1 MRKSKKSTV
10 TFIVVA
16 ALIIAALIA
25 LLIFLKLKPASTQ
38 NVYQVS
44 DLMMS
49 SSRDSNV
56 TKGTVTN
63 NLSQTVK
70 LQGEEK
76 VGAVYVSRGDTV
88 SIGDKLFTYDLR
100 SLQLELSNKRLAIEK
115 ANVNIY
121 GAQKEL
127 EKLKNTEPIEDPTDD
142 DEYTPEEESG
152 DTKSILNT
160 TVDGTMK
167 AYEGNGTK
175 KHPYTYLVA
184 SGATI
189 TANYMK
195 ARCIER
201 PAKRYEVLEYREDNK
216 KAGVLIYKILFVFK
230 MDGTFDF
237 ALSQTEDGFKIDVGE
252 DGSYTQS
259 QLTYAINQKQIE
271 ISNYELDKQYAE
283 TEYAGVQNK
292 IKNATVYASVEG
304 TVKTLNDP
312 KQAKT
317 TGDAFIQ
324 IIGKSGY
331 YVQGFI
337 SELQLADVQKGS
349 IVRIKS
355 IADNVNCNGKIVGVS
370 TYPGEAKDVSN
381 AGNDNVS
388 YYPFTVSVSAAQNLK
403 IGDEVEINLQENA
416 EDIHYIL
423 KSFVLSEDGNYYVY
437 MEGADGNLKK
447 QQVETGLT
455 LYGEYIE
462 ITAGITEKDW
472 LAFPYTKGIAEGA
485 ATKHSTQKELFGEM
499 Y

>member
-1 MRKSKKSTV
+1 MNKTKKTTV
-10 TFIVVA
+10 ILIVVVA
-16 ALIIAALIA
+16 VIIAALIGTLV
-25 LLIFLKLKPASTQ
+25 LLKNLPSDTQ
-38 NVYQVS
+38 NVYKVS

-76 VGAVYVSRGDTV
+76 VGNVYVALGDTV
-88 SIGDKLFTYDLR
+88 NIGDKLFSYDMR
-100 SLQLELSNKRLAIEK
+100 SLQLELNNKRLLVEK
-115 ANVNIY
+115 ANVNLY

-127 EKLKNTEPIEDPTDD
+127 EKLKKTEPIEDPEED
-142 DEYTPEEESG
+142 DEYEPEAESE
-152 DTKSILNT
+152 KQSILNT

-201 PAKRYEVLEYREDNK
+201 PEKRYEVLEYREDNK
-216 KAGVLIYKILFVFK
+216 KTGVLIYKILLVFK

-237 ALSQTEDGFKIDVGE
+237 SLSQTEDGFEIEVGE

-271 ISNYELDKQYAE
+271 ISNYELDRQYAE

-304 TVKTLNDP
+304 TVKVLNDP

-337 SELQLADVQKGS
+337 SELQLSEVQEGS
-349 IVRIKS
+349 IVKIKS
-355 IADNVNCNGKIVGVS
+355 IADNVNCNGKIIGVS
-370 TYPGEAKDVSN
+370 QYPGEAKDVSN

-388 YYPFTVSVSAAQNLK
+388 YYPFIVSVSAAQNLK
-403 IGDEVEINLQENA
+403 IGDEVEINLNENA
-416 EDIHYIL
+416 DEINYIL
-423 KSFVLSEDGNYYVY
+423 KSFVMSENGAYYVY

-447 QQVETGLT
+447 QKVETGMT

-462 ITAGITEKDW
+462 ITAGIGEDDW
-472 LAFPYTKGIAEGA
+472 LALPYTKRIKER
-485 ATKHSTQKELFGEM
+485 ATAKQYPKK
-499 Y
+499 

>member
-1 MRKSKKSTV
+1 MNKTKKTTV
-10 TFIVVA
+10 ILIVVVA
-16 ALIIAALIA
+16 VIIAALIGTLV
-25 LLIFLKLKPASTQ
+25 LLKNLPSDTQ
-38 NVYQVS
+38 NVYKVS

-76 VGAVYVSRGDTV
+76 VGNVYVALGDTV
-88 SIGDKLFTYDLR
+88 NIGDKLFSYDMR
-100 SLQLELSNKRLAIEK
+100 SLQLELNNKRLLVEK
-115 ANVNIY
+115 ANVNLY

-127 EKLKNTEPIEDPTDD
+127 EKLKKTEPIEDPEED
-142 DEYTPEEESG
+142 DEYEPEAESE
-152 DTKSILNT
+152 KQSILNT

-201 PAKRYEVLEYREDNK
+201 PEKRYEVLEYREDNK
-216 KAGVLIYKILFVFK
+216 KTGVLIYKILLVFK

-237 ALSQTEDGFKIDVGE
+237 SLSQTEDGFEIEVGE

-271 ISNYELDKQYAE
+271 ISNYELDRQYAE

-304 TVKTLNDP
+304 TVKVLNDP

-337 SELQLADVQKGS
+337 SELQLSEVQEGS
-349 IVRIKS
+349 IVKIKS
-355 IADNVNCNGKIVGVS
+355 IADNVNCNGKIIGVS
-370 TYPGEAKDVSN
+370 QYPGEAKDVSN

-388 YYPFTVSVSAAQNLK
+388 YYPFIVSVSAAQNLK
-403 IGDEVEINLQENA
+403 IGDEVEINLNENA
-416 EDIHYIL
+416 DEINYIL
-423 KSFVLSEDGNYYVY
+423 KSFVMSENGAYYVY

-447 QQVETGLT
+447 QKVETGMT

-462 ITAGITEKDW
+462 ITAGIGEADW
-472 LAFPYTKGIAEGA
+472 LAFPYTKGIKEGA
-485 ATKHSTQKELFGEM
+485 PAKHSTQKELFGEM

>member
-1 MRKSKKSTV
+1 MSKSKKSTV
-10 TFIVVA
+10 IFIVVVL
-16 ALIIAALIA
+16 LIIGALA
-25 LLIFLKLKPASTQ
+25 GTLLIIKNLPSGTQ
-38 NVYQVS
+38 NVYEVK
-44 DLMMS
+44 DLTMS

-56 TKGTVTN
+56 TKGVVTN
-63 NLSQTVK
+63 SMSQSVK
-70 LQGEEK
+70 LKSDES
-76 VGAVYVSRGDTV
+76 VSSIYVSLGDVV

-100 SLQLELSNKRLAIEK
+100 SLQLELDNKRLLVEK

-127 EKLKNTEPIEDPTDD
+127 DKLKKTEPIEDPTDD
-142 DEYTPEEESG
+142 DEYEPEGESQ
-152 DTKSILNT
+152 TRSILNT

-167 AYEGNGTK
+167 AYQGNGTK

-201 PAKRYEVLEYREDNK
+201 PEKRYEVLEYREDDK
-216 KAGVLIYKILFVFK
+216 VTGVLIYKVLLVFK

-237 ALSQTEDGFKIDVGE
+237 ALSQTEDGFHIDVGDDE
-252 DGSYTQS
+252 SYTQS
-259 QLTYAINQKQIE
+259 ELTYAINQKQIE

-283 TEYAGVQNK
+283 TEYASVMYK
-292 IKNATVYASVEG
+292 IKNSTVYATVEG
-304 TVKTLNDP
+304 TVKTLTDP

-317 TGDAFIQ
+317 TGEPFIQ

-337 SELQLADVQKGS
+337 SELQLADVTKGA

-355 IADNVNCNGKIVGVS
+355 IADNVNCNGKVVGVS
-370 TYPGEAKDVSN
+370 PYPGEAEKMSTV
-381 AGNDNVS
+381 GNDNVS
-388 YYPFTVSVSAAQNLK
+388 YYPFVVSVSSAQNLK
-403 IGDEVEINLQENA
+403 IGDEVEINLNEKADEIN
-416 EDIHYIL
+416 YIL
-423 KSFVLSEDGNYYVY
+423 KSFVMNEDGSYYVY
-437 MEGADGNLKK
+437 KEGKDGNLVK
-447 QQVETGLT
+447 QKVETGMT

-462 ITAGITEKDW
+462 ITKGIEQTDW
-472 LAFPYTKGIAEGA
+472 LAFPYTKGIEEGLPA
-485 ATKHSTQKELFGEM
+485 KHSTQKELFGEM